1 MLKLSDPLPEV
12 NEGVLSTSRIGL
24 IEVYRFDCRLIEA
37 RIAGNCRDC
46 NCGLLKLSSHGVNG
60 WAEYV
65 VPNTQPYADIVR
77 WTSVFLKL
85 KGLSVCEAVSYVRSH
100 AAAWGPV
107 RTDIAE
113 VALADLTAQLLNPSA
128 GHAHEGAS
136 FERSRLID
144 RSQAYCSF

>member
-12 NEGVLSTSRIGL
+12 NGAILSTSRIGL

-37 RIAGNCRDC
+37 RITGNCHDC

-60 WAEYV
+60 WAEYI
-65 VPNTQPYADIVR
+65 VPDTKPYADIVR

-85 KGLSVCEAVSYVRSH
+85 KGLSVSDAVSYVRSH
-100 AAAWGPV
+100 AEAWGPV

-113 VALADLTAQLLNPSA
+113 AALADLTAQLLNPAA
-128 GHAHEGAS
+128 GHDHEGAA

-144 RSQAYCSF
+144 CSQAYCSF

>member
-12 NEGVLSTSRIGL
+12 NGAILSTSRIGL

-37 RIAGNCRDC
+37 RITGNCRDC
-46 NCGLLKLSSHGVNG
+46 YCGLLKLSSHGVNG
-60 WAEYV
+60 WAEYI
-65 VPNTQPYADIVR
+65 VPDTKPYADIVR

-85 KGLSVCEAVSYVRSH
+85 KGLSVSDAVSYVRSH
-100 AAAWGPV
+100 AEAWGPV

-113 VALADLTAQLLNPSA
+113 AALADLTAQLLNPAA
-128 GHAHEGAS
+128 GHDHEGAA

-144 RSQAYCSF
+144 CSQAYCSF